1 MPNTAT
7 APPGVR
13 SPVLAVVG
21 AILLGLIIGMAAAN
35 VWPVLLLNL
44 ATPVA
49 AALAVVFLIAYMFW
63 VSGGGPPRKARG
75 FRAECWRVRPL
86 TAHDWL
92 WGMIAALSF
101 AAAIHAS
108 IVLLFRLVPY
118 PAAEFHRGYDFSFI
132 PTRPLQWLA
141 CVISAASA
149 GVCEETGFRG
159 YMQRPIERR
168 IGPVAAILISSLL
181 FTLIHLTK
189 SWALLGMV
197 PIVFGAGL
205 LLGWMA
211 RASRTLVFCIIGH
224 TIMDVGLFAYW
235 WTQIAGVFPQ
245 KPISQTGVDS
255 AFLLECVALVVVV
268 SLTLFSI
275 GKLSA
280 TRAWPR
286 EA

>member
-1 MPNTAT
+1 
-7 APPGVR
+7 
-13 SPVLAVVG
+13 
-21 AILLGLIIGMAAAN
+21 LIIGMAAAN

-49 AALAVVFLIAYMFW
+49 AALEIVFLVGYILWA
-63 VSGGGPPRKARG
+63 SGGGPPRKWRE
-75 FRAECWRVRPL
+75 FRAERLRVRPL
-86 TAHDWL
+86 SAHDWL
-92 WGMIAALSF
+92 WGIIAALSF

-108 IVLLFRLVPY
+108 IVLLFRFVPY
-118 PAAEFHRGYDFSFI
+118 PAADFHRGYDFSFI
-132 PTRPLQWLA
+132 PTRPLQWIA
-141 CVISAASA
+141 CVISAVSA

-168 IGPVAAILISSLL
+168 IGPGAAILISSLL

-211 RASRTLVFCIIGH
+211 RASRSLIFCIVGH

-245 KPISQTGVDS
+245 KPISQTGFDS
-255 AFLLECVALVVVV
+255 AFLLECAAFMVVIA
-268 SLTLFSI
+268 LTLLSI
-275 GKLSA
+275 RKLSLS
-280 TRAWPR
+280 RAWPR
-286 EA
+286 AA